1 MKKELERKEKR
12 KERKRDV
19 QTFDFSLQF
28 QSGVYIL
35 PGLLFFPQTNII
47 DFLSLCSHFF
57 AFFHSFFPV
66 NFLFLVFTLFNVD
79 FSPSAL
85 KNDLEHLPLQRRLL
99 FQFQIYF
106 SFRCGA
112 RSVSDWI
119 EVQLEFSFSQ
129 GYIIIYY
136 QDSYFSPKPTLLIF
150 VPILFFHSFSP

>member
-99 FQFQIYF
+99 FQFPF
-106 SFRCGA
+106 SFRSI
-112 RSVSDWI
+112 SVSVAVP
-119 EVQLEFSFSQ
+119 VQFQIEFSFKLSSVSGRGKYATRTQ
-129 GYIIIYY
+129 H
-136 QDSYFSPKPTLLIF
+136 
-150 VPILFFHSFSP
+150 FFN